1 MTDGNNA
8 KEKNIASSGRWVRP
22 EYVAESGQARPLQ
35 FGYITDD
42 EDVLNSLPLSL
53 PLATILTST
62 LVLPGGIQ

>member
-1 MTDGNNA
+1 M
-8 KEKNIASSGRWVRP
+8 RP